1 MFTEGILKRFSVLQ
15 DNVETCNET
24 GKRILPVSI
33 DETVSQEIYRRQPRS
48 EKSIVQGKQTSG
60 FNTLF
65 NTGDLLTEVLNDC
78 FADVN
83 IYEDNIR
90 LLKLQFISPLG
101 GNTAINF
108 YRYFIVDTL
117 DMNGEKTIELNFTP
131 NNPQDVGFSGALYIA
146 ADSTYRVVK
155 ADLTLP
161 KKSDVNYVD
170 TCALFKTSN
179 AWRAASNFLCATI

>member
-1 MFTEGILKRFSVLQ
+1 M
-15 DNVETCNET
+15 
-24 GKRILPVSI
+24 
-33 DETVSQEIYRRQPRS
+33 
-48 EKSIVQGKQTSG
+48 QGKQTTG

-146 ADSTYRVVK
+146 ADST
-155 ADLTLP
+155 
-161 KKSDVNYVD
+161 
-170 TCALFKTSN
+170 
-179 AWRAASNFLCATI
+179 

>member
-1 MFTEGILKRFSVLQ
+1 MK
-15 DNVETCNET
+15 
-24 GKRILPVSI
+24 
-33 DETVSQEIYRRQPRS
+33 
-48 EKSIVQGKQTSG
+48 
-60 FNTLF
+60 
-65 NTGDLLTEVLNDC
+65 
-78 FADVN
+78 
-83 IYEDNIR
+83 DNIR

-170 TCALFKTSN
+170 NMRIIQDFKRLESGEQ
-179 AWRAASNFLCATI
+179 FLVRDDMIVEMQVRLVSYKP